1 MVFSLVK
8 KLYAL
13 KTSKDKI
20 VIKASGAN
28 TKNLTFDN
36 FVGLLN
42 GKIVETS
49 RLSFEVNW
57 KTLDVNI
64 VKVKL
69 SLRGLEKQPIRI
81 INVNETSL
89 TTQFPL
95 VGYSPMSYPLVMYS
109 HKCYSLIVW
118 SDKTNLSNGQE
129 ASTPTVGGAGLRY

>member
-1 MVFSLVK
+1 M
-8 KLYAL
+8 
-13 KTSKDKI
+13 
-20 VIKASGAN
+20 
-28 TKNLTFDN
+28 
-36 FVGLLN
+36 N
-42 GKIVETS
+42 GKNVETS

-95 VGYSPMSYPLVMYS
+95 VVYSPKSYPLVMYS

>member
-1 MVFSLVK
+1 MFFWWEC
-8 KLYAL
+8 
-13 KTSKDKI
+13 SKDKI

-95 VGYSPMSYPLVMYS
+95 VVYSPKSYPLVMYS